1 MLDLFIANDLIQR
14 RLQDQFEMGARADR
28 NVQGAGQEQRP
39 RRHTVSALDDA
50 DSLQRLPFGGSLM
63 RMRRLIARRRSTTRT
78 AAEC

>member
-14 RLQDQFEMGARADR
+14 RLKDQFEMGARADGK
-28 NVQGAGQEQRP
+28 VQGAGQEQRP
-39 RRHTVSALDDA
+39 RRHTVSALDGV